1 MKTFF
6 RAVYSL
12 ILLGAGVMHFVK
24 EKQFRSIVPKAL
36 PFKKAIVLIS
46 GVMEIAFALLLWS
59 RKGQVIIGKL
69 LSLFM
74 IVISP
79 ANINMAVKNN
89 TYYKGKKLHPLILWL
104 RLPLQIPLIMGALKL
119 SANSSETKEN

>member
-1 MKTFF
+1 MKIFF

-24 EKQFRSIVPKAL
+24 EKQFRSIVPRAL

-46 GVMEIAFALLLWS
+46 GVMEIALALLLWS

-119 SANSSETKEN
+119 TANSSETKKN

>member
-1 MKTFF
+1 
-6 RAVYSL
+6 
-12 ILLGAGVMHFVK
+12 MHFVK

-59 RKGQVIIGKL
+59 RKGQVIVGKL

-119 SANSSETKEN
+119 TANSSETKKN

>member
-6 RAVYSL
+6 RVVYSL

-104 RLPLQIPLIMGALKL
+104 RLPMQIPLIMGALKL
-119 SANSSETKEN
+119 TANSSETKKN

>member
-12 ILLGAGVMHFVK
+12 ILFGAGVMHFVK

-104 RLPLQIPLIMGALKL
+104 RLPMQIPLIMGALKL
-119 SANSSETKEN
+119 TANSSETKEN

>member
-119 SANSSETKEN
+119 SANSSETKKN

>member
-119 SANSSETKEN
+119 TANSSETKKN